1 MSRCRTA
8 SVGVGPDAA
17 DQPEAEPAIGQ
28 PQQERVPAA
37 DLERALEE
45 ELERLEMERIMSRL
59 KYSLGLVALHA
70 WLVWDAMVPF
80 WG

>member
-1 MSRCRTA
+1 MCRCRTA
-8 SVGVGPDAA
+8 SVGAGP
-17 DQPEAEPAIGQ
+17 DQPEAEPAVGQ
-28 PQQERVPAA
+28 EPQQEAVPEA